1 MLQFMSVSLKFERW
15 RQKIQEF
22 EASLVSLRLAWEIN
36 KILFQKQEQ
45 KYLIRLLNKAIL
57 VYFWLKNK
65 NKNKVSTK

>member
-57 VYFWLKNK
+57 VYF
-65 NKNKVSTK
+65 

>member
-65 NKNKVSTK
+65 NKNEVSTK

>member
-1 MLQFMSVSLKFERW
+1 MLQLMSVSLKFERW
-15 RQKIQEF
+15 RQEIKEF

-57 VYFWLKNK
+57 VYF
-65 NKNKVSTK
+65 